1 MTIKYMKKV
10 PSVSLLVRQ
19 VIFSKDH
26 CICEEGVREVEDG
39 VMRGVGSECGRCGRW
54 EAFQKLKVETPYVL
68 NSFPGEEGC
77 SGSVPEVVVRQSTL
91 TQCSAEAEACSD
103 SHSVLGGL

>member
-1 MTIKYMKKV
+1 MTTKYMKKV

-26 CICEEGVREVEDG
+26 CICEEGVRKVEDG
-39 VMRGVGSECGRCGRW
+39 MMREVGSECGRCGRW

-68 NSFPGEEGC
+68 NNFPGEEGC

-91 TQCSAEAEACSD
+91 TQCSAEAEACND
-103 SHSVLGGL
+103 SHSVLGSL